1 MLRWLTCVLGV
12 GLFTVGANTA
22 CSSQP
27 KAPWTGD
34 YEAAK
39 KEARRTNKPLLVV
52 FRCVP

>member
-1 MLRWLTCVLGV
+1 MQRLTTCVVLF
-12 GLFTVGANTA
+12 GLVTVASDTA

-27 KAPWTGD
+27 KPPWTGD

-39 KEARRTNKPLLVV
+39 TEARRTNKPLLVV